1 LFEAFKQKVQMH
13 NERIFA
19 SQSTL
24 GLVSEG
30 LAEFK
35 APNLDSTDFALRQL
49 FSPALDDAGV
59 DLSLMSGAEAAF
71 LITYAKIRRYF
82 VEQYPSRP
90 DTATYGGDWTEDPQ
104 VSQAASQIDVAK
116 AKCDPKIY
124 PYFEALLKLLV
135 VYDKLEVLQIQASEY
150 EKICLRIYS
159 RLTYNWT
166 HTKNKADLK
175 HSFLECLED
184 LFEIV
189 ETYFKICHKYAVP
202 VFEEPYAFLPDEF
215 KREVKLAG
223 DVLRWTSVYS
233 DFEIH
238 LSILEG
244 LI

>member
-1 LFEAFKQKVQMH
+1 MH

-19 SQSTL
+19 SQNTL
-24 GLVSEG
+24 RHSSEG
-30 LAEFK
+30 LAEFQV
-35 APNLDSTDFALRQL
+35 PNLDPTDFVLCPL

-71 LITYAKIRRYF
+71 LITYAKLRKYF

-90 DTATYGGDWTEDPQ
+90 DTATLGTDWTEDPQ
-104 VSQAASQIDVAK
+104 VSPAASQIDVAK
-116 AKCDPKIY
+116 VKCDPKIY
-124 PYFEALLKLLV
+124 PYFEALLKLLL
-135 VYDKLEVLQIQASEY
+135 VYDKLEVLQTQASEY
-150 EKICLRIYS
+150 EKICLRLYS

-166 HTKNKADLK
+166 HAKNRAELQNT
-175 HSFLECLED
+175 FLECLED

-189 ETYFKICHKYAVP
+189 EAYFKICRKYGVP
-202 VFEEPYAFLPDEF
+202 VFEEPYTFLSDEF
-215 KREVKLAG
+215 RREVKLTG
-223 DVLRWTSVYS
+223 DMFRRTSAYS